1 MPTITVITTINNV
14 ITLFMIADP
23 STSPSVRFENVAVD
37 KPITADVE
45 DALLEVITDGRV
57 GEKQTYT

>member
-1 MPTITVITTINNV
+1 
-14 ITLFMIADP
+14 MIADP